1 LEEKN
6 AKLEKFNK
14 LFVDRELRIKERWDR
29 VKELERKK
37 LNHEERIIWNEE
49 NS

>member
-14 LFVDRELRIKERWDR
+14 LFVDRELRITERWDR
-29 VKELERKK
+29 VKELERK
-37 LNHEERIIWNEE
+37 NNME
-49 NS
+49 